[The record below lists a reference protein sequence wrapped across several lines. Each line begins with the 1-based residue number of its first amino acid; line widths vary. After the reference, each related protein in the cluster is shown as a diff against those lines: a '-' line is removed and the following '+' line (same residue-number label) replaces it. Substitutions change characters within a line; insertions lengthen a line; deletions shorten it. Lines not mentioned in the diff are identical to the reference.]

1 MQNKVVVGID
11 QSYKNTGISICVNN
25 KVVKTLN
32 IDFKKC
38 KCNSEKRK
46 ILRNKLNKILYSLVD
61 KKANVVILIERIR
74 TQQDK
79 FLNMNYIK
87 SIGALNSVIVDVAY
101 DYDIEVYSVDTR
113 SWKSNIVGTSKP
125 LNNNY
130 KINPK
135 KYPTILYIK
144 KIGLLKNIIKLLNKN
159 EKKFNFIINDKCY
172 KVDDDIADAIC
183 ISKYGFLPKSKQKII
198 LEKN

>member
-46 ILRNKLNKILYSLVD
+46 ILRSKLNKILYSLVD

-144 KIGLLKNIIKLLNKN
+144 KIGLFKNIIKLLNKN

>member
-1 MQNKVVVGID
+1 MQNKIVVGID
-11 QSYKNTGISICVNN
+11 QSYKNTGISICCNN

-61 KKANVVILIERIR
+61 KKTNVAILIERIR

-87 SIGALNSVIVDVAY
+87 SIGALNSVIIDVAY

-159 EKKFNFIINDKCY
+159 EKKFNFIINDKRY

-183 ISKYGFLPKSKQKII
+183 ISKYGFLPESKQKII

>member
-61 KKANVVILIERIR
+61 KKANAVILIERIR

-79 FLNMNYIK
+79 FLNILGL
-87 SIGALNSVIVDVAY
+87 ILF
-101 DYDIEVYSVDTR
+101 
-113 SWKSNIVGTSKP
+113 
-125 LNNNY
+125 L
-130 KINPK
+130 KIFV
-135 KYPTILYIK
+135 
-144 KIGLLKNIIKLLNKN
+144 LLHCN
-159 EKKFNFIINDKCY
+159 
-172 KVDDDIADAIC
+172 
-183 ISKYGFLPKSKQKII
+183 
-198 LEKN
+198 